1 MINTIT
7 VKNKEMSS
15 VNVKIHSIAML
26 DRKLYDVNEWQLV
39 MNVLSLKMRN
49 SSTGNGTMRWGIGRW
64 GINKWS
70 QK

>member
-1 MINTIT
+1 MTNTIT

-15 VNVKIHSIAML
+15 ASVKIHSIAML

-49 SSTGNGTMRWGIGRW
+49 SSTGDSTMRWGIGKW
-64 GINKWS
+64 GINKWTN
-70 QK
+70 K